1 MELQD
6 AVGQLGREE
15 LPMTRIDLPA
25 PVVRRPDQPRVD
37 VAARQRELRERVD
50 GEVRFDPGSR
60 GAYGTDASNYR
71 QGRPAGPR
79 GLPVNGLV
87 DGRDDRPSRGRASS

>member
-50 GEVRFDPGSR
+50 G
-60 GAYGTDASNYR
+60 
-71 QGRPAGPR
+71 
-79 GLPVNGLV
+79 
-87 DGRDDRPSRGRASS
+87 